1 MTDSDL
7 TEEEKRKL
15 TTLREKEDHGSQLE
29 TEADQPDFVDAVT
42 EELTRVENGDLSGSV
57 SFYDP
62 RGAALIAALQ
72 DDDRDD
78 VARALAEAANSD
90 YEPAWD
96 RSTLLRWT
104 FRAALQDHAPAV
116 LEDAQTA
123 QARLTDF

>member
-7 TEEEKRKL
+7 SEDEKRKL
-15 TTLREKEDHGSQLE
+15 TAMREEETHGSQLE
-29 TEADQPDFVDAVT
+29 TEADQSDFVDAVA
-42 EELTRVENGDLSGSV
+42 EELTHVENGELSGSV

-72 DDDRDD
+72 NDDRDD
-78 VARALAEAANSD
+78 VARALAEAAD
-90 YEPAWD
+90 GEYESTWD
-96 RSTLLRWT
+96 RSTLLRWA
-104 FRAALQDHAPAV
+104 FRAALQDHAAEV

>member
-1 MTDSDL
+1 MTDDDL
-7 TEEEKRKL
+7 SEDEKRKL
-15 TTLREKEDHGSQLE
+15 TAMRDEETHGSLLE
-29 TEADQPDFVDAVT
+29 TEADQPDFVDAVA
-42 EELTRVENGDLSGSV
+42 EELTRVENGELSGSV

-78 VARALAEAANSD
+78 VARALAKATGGEYD
-90 YEPAWD
+90 PAWD
-96 RSTLLRWT
+96 RSTLLRWA
-104 FRAALQDHAPAV
+104 FRAALRDHAPGV